1 MLTRKQTKKVKNF
14 SIIYV
19 EKHRRLNEREK
30 NAFETNLVCDIEIN
44 DPVLVNNLNSI
55 RLSRIS
61 VPSKLYFTKIALTK
75 SPTQLIFSKSH
86 SFSTMQ
92 LLLILL
98 LPKVQYHHFSKNRW
112 TQLWKSIRNNNFNL
126 FFSVVTMNHVVLL
139 FSFQCV
145 THELWYSR

>member
-1 MLTRKQTKKVKNF
+1 MWKN
-14 SIIYV
+14 
-19 EKHRRLNEREK
+19 RGDWMRD
-30 NAFETNLVCDIEIN
+30 AFETNLVCDIEIN
-44 DPVLVNNLNSI
+44 DLVLINNLNSI

-75 SPTQLIFSKSH
+75 NPTQLIFPKSH

-98 LPKVQYHHFSKNRW
+98 LPKVQYHHFYKNGWTIETPFW

-126 FFSVVTMNHVVLL
+126 FFFVVTMNHVVLL

-145 THELWYSR
+145 THEQRNG